1 VDVNAKVILL
11 QKIGPSLPRPH
22 ADLIH
27 SSRHPNMKELRIQH
41 SGRPYRVLFA
51 FDPHRCAILLIG
63 GDKTG
68 NDRWYEEFVPI
79 ADALFVQ
86 HLEGEKIE
94 MARSFKELQAKMP
107 REARDRSEEAAK
119 KMISEMGLAELREA
133 MDLTQES
140 LADTLHV
147 KQASI
152 SKMERRSDMYIS
164 TLSKIIEA
172 MGGELQIIANMPNGR
187 VQIRQFTK
195 IRKGQFESV
204 PRTGRAE
211 VR

>member
-1 VDVNAKVILL
+1 MAK
-11 QKIGPSLPRPH
+11 
-22 ADLIH
+22 
-27 SSRHPNMKELRIQH
+27 N
-41 SGRPYRVLFA
+41 
-51 FDPHRCAILLIG
+51 
-63 GDKTG
+63 
-68 NDRWYEEFVPI
+68 
-79 ADALFVQ
+79 
-86 HLEGEKIE
+86 
-94 MARSFKELQAKMP
+94 FKELQAKMS
-107 REARDRSEEAAK
+107 REARVRSEEAAN

-140 LADTLHV
+140 LADTLHIR
-147 KQASI
+147 QASI

-195 IRKGQFESV
+195 IRKGELESISNKS
-204 PRTGRAE
+204 RTE